1 MSKTQNKRKTATKS
15 KAKSKSPGKASGIA
29 GLQKIRRRIDSV
41 DRELLR
47 LLGERR
53 RGSVQAAKAKAVE
66 PDWFRD
72 KAREDEL
79 LADRIRVGKDL
90 GLDSH
95 FVASLFGEILDDSL
109 RVQQEY
115 YQERV
120 NASDDRTSPLVA
132 FQGIEGSY
140 SHLAAEKH
148 LARRG
153 GVVSYA
159 GFLQFKDVVEAVE
172 KGTADIAVLPIENTT
187 SGAINEVYD
196 LLLHA
201 QLSIVGEV
209 KLKVDHCLLGL
220 ARTKL
225 SAVKTIYCHPQTV
238 LQCSGFLARLP
249 QVKIEYFA
257 DTALSGRKIRDDG
270 DPSQAAIASEEAAR
284 LFGLAV
290 LERGIANQ
298 VENYTRFLV
307 ASRKPVQVDPRIPCK
322 TSIVMMTGN
331 QPGSLLETLLVF
343 RDHGINLTKLES
355 RPVLENP
362 WEEMFYV
369 DFAGNLAAEN
379 VRRAI
384 DEMTRKARFIKIL
397 GCYPSQDLPA
407 AVVRA
412 QTAATPSEEEVEA
425 SEAAFAPVPETRAAS
440 GYRLASREYKME
452 DTIIDVRGVRIGGES
467 LVVIAGPCAVES
479 LEQILSCA
487 REVKEHGGHIL
498 RGGCFKPRTSPYS
511 FQGLGYE
518 GLEMLAEAGRKYK
531 LPVVTEVLSPED
543 VERVAEK
550 ADILQIGARNMQ
562 NFTLLSEV
570 GRTRRPVML
579 KRGMSSSLDELLQA
593 AEYILA
599 GGNQQ
604 VFLCERGIRTFE
616 TATRNTLD
624 VSAIPVLRGRT
635 HLPVAIDPSHAAGR
649 RDLVSP
655 LAVAGK
661 SVGAHAIMIEIH
673 PEPEKALSDGPQA
686 LLFPQFEALMQRLV
700 NGKRRSAPA
709 ASVSTP

>member
-1 MSKTQNKRKTATKS
+1 MKKTQKIKKRKEATQGRAPRK
-15 KAKSKSPGKASGIA
+15 KPGIGGIER
-29 GLQKIRRRIDSV
+29 IRQQIDKL
-41 DRELLR
+41 DRELLA

-53 RGSVQAAKAKAVE
+53 RRSVAAAQVKAAAPE
-66 PDWFRD
+66 WFRD
-72 KAREDEL
+72 KAREEEL
-79 LADRIRVGKDL
+79 LADRIRNGRDL
-90 GLDSH
+90 GLDAH

-109 RVQQEY
+109 RVQQDY
-115 YQERV
+115 YQRRV
-120 NASDDRTSPLVA
+120 NEDRPVTVVA

-140 SHLAAEKH
+140 SHLAAQKH
-148 LARRG
+148 LARHG
-153 GVVSYA
+153 GVISYA
-159 GFLQFKDVVEAVE
+159 GLLQFKDVVEAVE
-172 KGTADIAVLPIENTT
+172 NGTADLAVLPIENTT
-187 SGAINEVYD
+187 SGAINDVYD
-196 LLLHA
+196 LLLRA

-220 ARTKL
+220 NRARLATI
-225 SAVKTIYCHPQTV
+225 KTVYCHPQTV
-238 LQCSGFLARLP
+238 LQCSAFLARLP
-249 QVKIEYFA
+249 HVRIEYFS
-257 DTALSGRKIRDDG
+257 DTALSGRKIKEDG
-270 DPSQAAIASEEAAR
+270 DPTQAAIASEEAAR
-284 LFGLAV
+284 LFGLSI

-298 VENYTRFLV
+298 TENYTRFLV

-331 QPGSLLETLLVF
+331 EAGALLETLLVF
-343 RDHGINLTKLES
+343 RSYGINLTKLES

-369 DFAGNLAAEN
+369 DFAGNLANHN
-379 VRRAI
+379 VTRAI
-384 DEMTRKARFIKIL
+384 DEVTRKARFIKIL
-397 GCYPSQDLPA
+397 GSYPSHDLPA
-407 AVVRA
+407 A
-412 QTAATPSEEEVEA
+412 TAVAA
-425 SEAAFAPVPETRAAS
+425 SESTVADEAEGTASVFVPVPEKRAAS

-452 DTIIDVRGVRIGGES
+452 DTVIDVRGVRIGGES

-479 LEQILSCA
+479 LEQIMSCA

-518 GLEMLAEAGRKYK
+518 GLDMLVEAGRTYK

-550 ADILQIGARNMQ
+550 SDILQIGARNMQ
-562 NFTLLSEV
+562 NFTLLAEV

-579 KRGMSSSLDELLQA
+579 KRGMSSSIDELLQA
-593 AEYILA
+593 SEYILA

-624 VSAIPVLRGRT
+624 VSAIPVLRART
-635 HLPVAIDPSHAAGR
+635 HLPVAIDPSHAAGK
-649 RDLVSP
+649 RDLVPP
-655 LAVAGK
+655 LALAGK

-673 PEPEKALSDGPQA
+673 PDPEKALSDGPQA
-686 LLFPQFEALMQRLV
+686 LLFPQFEALMARLI
-700 NGKRRSAPA
+700 NGKRRSAN
-709 ASVSTP
+709 VS